1 MLVAMVVADVLL
13 RADQYSSLSA
23 PLQYYKT
30 QGKKDSAVT
39 SRQACQELLVEGNM
53 QSPDDIEKAQ
63 AITFNTVHVP
73 AFEPAS
79 TAPSSF
85 AKESSLV
92 SRELGAVLAG
102 SKART

>member
-39 SRQACQELLVEGNM
+39 GRQVCQELLVEGNM

-79 TAPSSF
+79 TAPSSLDTKENSL
-85 AKESSLV
+85 AK
-92 SRELGAVLAG
+92 ELGAVLAG
-102 SKART
+102 SKADT